1 MSAGLCLL
9 NGSLKSLKLCLGDL
23 DFFRRLGSGWSPT
36 LELENESWP
45 VNIAWI
51 TALPAS
57 GRIIAQSSIH
67 VSNFRCA
74 TMPNVNI
81 VNCQQCQMSTM
92 SNVNNAKYQQCQISP
107 DLSRFDQ
114 INQYLM
120 RSVCRSDNVKMS
132 IQSSKCQ
139 SNCQNVNPIVKM
151 SIKLS
156 NCHNIKYLVLS
167 ECVD

>member
-1 MSAGLCLL
+1 MYY
-9 NGSLKSLKLCLGDL
+9 
-23 DFFRRLGSGWSPT
+23 
-36 LELENESWP
+36 ES
-45 VNIAWI
+45 NI
-51 TALPAS
+51 
-57 GRIIAQSSIH
+57 
-67 VSNFRCA
+67 N
-74 TMPNVNI
+74 NVNI

-151 SIKLS
+151 AIKFSQCQSNCQNANHIVEMSIELS
-156 NCHNIKYLVLS
+156 NVTLS
-167 ECVD
+167 NGMRYQSVC